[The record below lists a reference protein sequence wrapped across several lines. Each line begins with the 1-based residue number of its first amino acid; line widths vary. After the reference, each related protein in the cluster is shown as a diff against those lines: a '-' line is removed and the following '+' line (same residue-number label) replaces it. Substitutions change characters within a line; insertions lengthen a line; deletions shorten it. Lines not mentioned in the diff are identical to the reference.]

1 MNGGRGTR
9 GGRSGGWDVPSCAEA
24 NARRR
29 RCAKTGAPRCSL
41 RGVSTDADAPSPDPI
56 AEGAPEAPVEA
67 PPTAEPPSS
76 RWPRRRA
83 RGARRA
89 RRRDARRARRADAR
103 RAAPAPAEPARRDA
117 RRAAP
122 AADAAPAEPKKAAKP
137 KRKRPPRAR
146 KPNIPKDLPRSRAP
160 LPLDELRDASRA
172 TLDLYGREGVREAFL
187 ILAPRERQ
195 DISALIA
202 GDEDHRP
209 RTRNIAN
216 GSLGAGRIDKA
227 MSATIISMA
236 KVEDLW
242 AITLDKESAAEKSG
256 RIRAA
261 KQRDKEKADRAK
273 ERANRADRVSREDM
287 AKARDGSVGAT
298 IRIVTDEKRDR
309 RKKGDQPPAEEPKR
323 ESVLDK
329 LGY

>member
-1 MNGGRGTR
+1 MLWGAVAASHVLVRQRG
-9 GGRSGGWDVPSCAEA
+9 PS
-24 NARRR
+24 
-29 RCAKTGAPRCSL
+29 RCSL
-41 RGVSTDADAPSPDPI
+41 PGVSTEADAPSQDPI
-56 AEGAPEAPVEA
+56 AGESAETPAQAETPAEAGTPAQAETPAVPQAPPAPEAPPQEA
-67 PPTAEPPSS
+67 PPQAEAVAPPE
-76 RWPRRRA
+76 
-83 RGARRA
+83 
-89 RRRDARRARRADAR
+89 
-103 RAAPAPAEPARRDA
+103 APAPAEQQAE
-117 RRAAP
+117 
-122 AADAAPAEPKKAAKP
+122 ADAAAKKPAKP
-137 KRKRPPRAR
+137 KRKRPPRPR
-146 KPNIPKDLPRSRAP
+146 KPNIPKDLPRTRAP

-172 TLDLYGREGVREAFL
+172 TLDLFGQKGIRDAFL

-202 GDEDHRP
+202 KEEDHRP

-242 AITLDKESAAEKSG
+242 TLTLDKEAAAEKIG

-273 ERANRADRVSREDM
+273 ERANRSDRVSREDM

-298 IRIVTDEKRDR
+298 IRIVTDEKRER
-309 RKKGDQPPAEEPKR
+309 REKTEKPGEKPQR

>member
-1 MNGGRGTR
+1 MQDPPQDALRQRGA
-9 GGRSGGWDVPSCAEA
+9 SA
-24 NARRR
+24 
-29 RCAKTGAPRCSL
+29 CSL
-41 RGVSTDADAPSPDPI
+41 RDVSTDADAPSQDPN
-56 AEGAPEAPVEA
+56 AEGSPEPAPTTPPEPVAETPAETPAEPAAETPVEPA
-67 PPTAEPPSS
+67 AEP
-76 RWPRRRA
+76 A
-83 RGARRA
+83 
-89 RRRDARRARRADAR
+89 ADTPAQP
-103 RAAPAPAEPARRDA
+103 AAEAPAEPAA
-117 RRAAP
+117 
-122 AADAAPAEPKKAAKP
+122 KQQAKP

-146 KPNIPKDLPRSRAP
+146 KPNIPKDLPKSRAP

-172 TLDLYGREGVREAFL
+172 TLDLFGREGVREAFL

-202 GDEDHRP
+202 ADEDHRP

-242 AITLDKESAAEKSG
+242 AITLDKESAAAKSG

>member
-1 MNGGRGTR
+1 VEE
-9 GGRSGGWDVPSCAEA
+9 SPAPVPA
-24 NARRR
+24 
-29 RCAKTGAPRCSL
+29 
-41 RGVSTDADAPSPDPI
+41 PDP
-56 AEGAPEAPVEA
+56 APVVE
-67 PPTAEPPSS
+67 
-76 RWPRRRA
+76 
-83 RGARRA
+83 
-89 RRRDARRARRADAR
+89 
-103 RAAPAPAEPARRDA
+103 APAEPAA
-117 RRAAP
+117 QPAAEAPAQPAAEAPAGEPAAQPETEQPAAGQQPAAP
-122 AADAAPAEPKKAAKP
+122 KQASKP
-137 KRKRPPRAR
+137 KRKRPPRSR
-146 KPNIPKDLPRSRAP
+146 KPNIPKDLPKSRAP

-172 TLDLYGREGVREAFL
+172 TLDLFGREGIREAFL

-242 AITLDKESAAEKSG
+242 AITLDKESAAAKSG

>member
-1 MNGGRGTR
+1 MQDPPQDALRQRGA
-9 GGRSGGWDVPSCAEA
+9 SA
-24 NARRR
+24 
-29 RCAKTGAPRCSL
+29 CSL
-41 RGVSTDADAPSPDPI
+41 RDVSTDADAPSQDPN
-56 AEGAPEAPVEA
+56 AEGSPEPAATTPPEPVAETPAETPAEPAAETPVEPA
-67 PPTAEPPSS
+67 AEP
-76 RWPRRRA
+76 A
-83 RGARRA
+83 
-89 RRRDARRARRADAR
+89 ADTPAQP
-103 RAAPAPAEPARRDA
+103 AAEAPAEPAA
-117 RRAAP
+117 
-122 AADAAPAEPKKAAKP
+122 KQQAKP

-146 KPNIPKDLPRSRAP
+146 KPNIPKDLPKSRAP

-172 TLDLYGREGVREAFL
+172 TLDLFGREGVREAFL

-202 GDEDHRP
+202 ADEDHRP

-242 AITLDKESAAEKSG
+242 AITLDKESAAAKSG

>member
-1 MNGGRGTR
+1 MQDPPQDALRQRGA
-9 GGRSGGWDVPSCAEA
+9 SA
-24 NARRR
+24 
-29 RCAKTGAPRCSL
+29 CSL
-41 RGVSTDADAPSPDPI
+41 RDVSTDADAPSQDPN
-56 AEGAPEAPVEA
+56 AEGSPEPAATTPPEPV
-67 PPTAEPPSS
+67 AETPAETPAQ
-76 RWPRRRA
+76 P
-83 RGARRA
+83 
-89 RRRDARRARRADAR
+89 
-103 RAAPAPAEPARRDA
+103 AAEAPAEPAA
-117 RRAAP
+117 
-122 AADAAPAEPKKAAKP
+122 KQQAKP

-146 KPNIPKDLPRSRAP
+146 KPNIPKDLPKSRAP

-172 TLDLYGREGVREAFL
+172 TLDLFGREGVREAFL

-202 GDEDHRP
+202 ADEDHRP

-242 AITLDKESAAEKSG
+242 AITLDKESAAAKSG

>member
-1 MNGGRGTR
+1 MQDPPQDALRQRGA
-9 GGRSGGWDVPSCAEA
+9 SA
-24 NARRR
+24 
-29 RCAKTGAPRCSL
+29 CSL
-41 RGVSTDADAPSPDPI
+41 RDVSTDADAPSQDPN
-56 AEGAPEAPVEA
+56 AEGSPEPAATTPPEPVAETPAETPAEPAAETPVEPA
-67 PPTAEPPSS
+67 ADTPAQPAAEP
-76 RWPRRRA
+76 A
-83 RGARRA
+83 
-89 RRRDARRARRADAR
+89 ADTPAQP
-103 RAAPAPAEPARRDA
+103 AAEAPAEPAA
-117 RRAAP
+117 
-122 AADAAPAEPKKAAKP
+122 KQQAKP

-146 KPNIPKDLPRSRAP
+146 KPNIPKDLPKSRAP

-172 TLDLYGREGVREAFL
+172 TLDLFGREGVREAFL

-202 GDEDHRP
+202 ADEDHRP

-242 AITLDKESAAEKSG
+242 AITLDKESAAAKSG

>member
-1 MNGGRGTR
+1 MQDPPQDALRQRGA
-9 GGRSGGWDVPSCAEA
+9 SA
-24 NARRR
+24 
-29 RCAKTGAPRCSL
+29 CSL
-41 RGVSTDADAPSPDPI
+41 RDVSTDADAPSQDPN
-56 AEGAPEAPVEA
+56 AEGSPEPAATTPPEPVAETPAETPAEPAAETPVEPA
-67 PPTAEPPSS
+67 ADTPAQPAAE
-76 RWPRRRA
+76 
-83 RGARRA
+83 
-89 RRRDARRARRADAR
+89 
-103 RAAPAPAEPARRDA
+103 APAEPAA
-117 RRAAP
+117 
-122 AADAAPAEPKKAAKP
+122 KQQAKP

-146 KPNIPKDLPRSRAP
+146 KPNIPKDLPKSRAP

-172 TLDLYGREGVREAFL
+172 TLDLFGREGVREAFL

-202 GDEDHRP
+202 ADEDHRP

-242 AITLDKESAAEKSG
+242 AITLDKESAAAKSG

>member
-1 MNGGRGTR
+1 MRQ
-9 GGRSGGWDVPSCAEA
+9 A
-24 NARRR
+24 
-29 RCAKTGAPRCSL
+29 GALRCSL
-41 RGVSTDADAPSPDPI
+41 RNVSTDAGAPSQGSN
-56 AEGAPEAPVEA
+56 AEVPAEPVEAAAAAPEAPQAEA
-67 PPTAEPPSS
+67 PAQP
-76 RWPRRRA
+76 
-83 RGARRA
+83 
-89 RRRDARRARRADAR
+89 
-103 RAAPAPAEPARRDA
+103 PAPAEPVAQAPEPVTADVDTPA
-117 RRAAP
+117 PVAAP
-122 AADAAPAEPKKAAKP
+122 EAVADAPTETPAAAEPAAEPAKPSKP
-137 KRKRPPRAR
+137 KRKRPPRPR

-172 TLDLYGREGVREAFL
+172 TLDLYGREGIRESFL

-202 GDEDHRP
+202 ADEDHRP

-242 AITLDKESAAEKSG
+242 VVTLDKESAAEKTG

-273 ERANRADRVSREDM
+273 ERANRTDRVSREDM

-309 RKKGDQPPAEEPKR
+309 SKKGKQQEAEKPQR

>member
-1 MNGGRGTR
+1 
-9 GGRSGGWDVPSCAEA
+9 
-24 NARRR
+24 
-29 RCAKTGAPRCSL
+29 
-41 RGVSTDADAPSPDPI
+41 
-56 AEGAPEAPVEA
+56 
-67 PPTAEPPSS
+67 
-76 RWPRRRA
+76 
-83 RGARRA
+83 
-89 RRRDARRARRADAR
+89 
-103 RAAPAPAEPARRDA
+103 
-117 RRAAP
+117 
-122 AADAAPAEPKKAAKP
+122 
-137 KRKRPPRAR
+137 
-146 KPNIPKDLPRSRAP
+146 
-160 LPLDELRDASRA
+160 
-172 TLDLYGREGVREAFL
+172 
-187 ILAPRERQ
+187 
-195 DISALIA
+195 
-202 GDEDHRP
+202 
-209 RTRNIAN
+209 
-216 GSLGAGRIDKA
+216 

-242 AITLDKESAAEKSG
+242 AITLDKESAAAKSG

>member
-1 MNGGRGTR
+1 M
-9 GGRSGGWDVPSCAEA
+9 
-24 NARRR
+24 
-29 RCAKTGAPRCSL
+29 
-41 RGVSTDADAPSPDPI
+41 STDADAPSQEPN
-56 AEGAPEAPVEA
+56 AEASPEPAATPPPAPVEPA
-67 PPTAEPPSS
+67 PPAEPDAPA
-76 RWPRRRA
+76 PP
-83 RGARRA
+83 GAVA
-89 RRRDARRARRADAR
+89 QEPATEAPAAQAPAD
-103 RAAPAPAEPARRDA
+103 APAEPAAEPPADTA
-117 RRAAP
+117 AAAAP
-122 AADAAPAEPKKAAKP
+122 EAKKQPKP

-172 TLDLYGREGVREAFL
+172 TLELFGREGVREAFL

-242 AITLDKESAAEKSG
+242 AITLDKESAAQKSG

>member
-1 MNGGRGTR
+1 M
-9 GGRSGGWDVPSCAEA
+9 
-24 NARRR
+24 
-29 RCAKTGAPRCSL
+29 
-41 RGVSTDADAPSPDPI
+41 STDADAPSQDPI
-56 AEGAPEAPVEA
+56 EPSP
-67 PPTAEPPSS
+67 AEP
-76 RWPRRRA
+76 
-83 RGARRA
+83 
-89 RRRDARRARRADAR
+89 
-103 RAAPAPAEPARRDA
+103 AAQAPPAPAEEPPAPEAAPEPAPVADA
-117 RRAAP
+117 PAQAVAETPAEPAADAP
-122 AADAAPAEPKKAAKP
+122 AADADAEAPADAQAEQPAPPKKAAKP
-137 KRKRPPRAR
+137 KRKRPPRSR

-172 TLDLYGREGVREAFL
+172 TLDLFGREGIREAFL

-242 AITLDKESAAEKSG
+242 AITLDKESAAAKSG

-261 KQRDKEKADRAK
+261 KQRDKEKAERAK

-298 IRIVTDEKRDR
+298 IRIVTDDDKRDR
-309 RKKGDQPPAEEPKR
+309 KKKGDEPPAEQPKR

>member
-1 MNGGRGTR
+1 MRQ
-9 GGRSGGWDVPSCAEA
+9 V
-24 NARRR
+24 
-29 RCAKTGAPRCSL
+29 GAHRCSL
-41 RGVSTDADAPSPDPI
+41 RSVSTDADAPSQDPI
-56 AEGAPEAPVEA
+56 PEGPAEPSVEA
-67 PPTAEPPSS
+67 PPAPAQEAPAAE
-76 RWPRRRA
+76 
-83 RGARRA
+83 
-89 RRRDARRARRADAR
+89 
-103 RAAPAPAEPARRDA
+103 AAPEPSPAAEAPAEPAPE
-117 RRAAP
+117 AP
-122 AADAAPAEPKKAAKP
+122 AEQPATEQPAAEQPAAEQPADQPAAAAPAEQKKAPKP
-137 KRKRPPRAR
+137 KRKRPPRSR

-172 TLDLYGREGVREAFL
+172 TLDLFGREGIREAFL

-242 AITLDKESAAEKSG
+242 AITLDKESAAAKSG